1 MGEGQK
7 PKAPAVK
14 REAGEFR
21 RNGPRIDHSYHIDTE
36 LAFTWSRHCASLA
49 TLIVGMKACA
59 HRDLHN
65 AVNCVCRTLTA
76 FPNFIAV

>member
-14 REAGEFR
+14 REAEEFR

-36 LAFTWSRHCASLA
+36 LAFHVEPPLRF
-49 TLIVGMKACA
+49 IGDA
-59 HRDLHN
+59 HSEHESNTHIGEDK
-65 AVNCVCRTLTA
+65 
-76 FPNFIAV
+76 

>member
-14 REAGEFR
+14 REAEEFR

-36 LAFTWSRHCASLA
+36 LAFHVKPLRH
-49 TLIVGMKACA
+49 
-59 HRDLHN
+59 
-65 AVNCVCRTLTA
+65 
-76 FPNFIAV
+76 FIGGRS